1 MEKITKKEFLET
13 LTENQ
18 STLIWNTRNITAET
32 VANKL
37 ENLHLDGV
45 ILEKRTATARAT
57 FVEFTGGS
65 RLYLNSP
72 GKYEYFKHTGLS
84 GEYISVKHTE
94 TLSDGESWTIW
105 TVYLVHKTPE
115 KIALENLYNDLKSG
129 ERYGEELHNVRFPCW
144 WWVLSYDPVK
154 RLFRWRHYG
163 QSANRATMEDLKWI
177 ISEIFG
183 TTALEFTKTYIKQSA
198 SALA

>member
-13 LTENQ
+13 LTENP

-37 ENLHLDGV
+37 DNLHLDGV

-72 GKYEYFKHTGLS
+72 GKYEYFKHTGLW
-84 GEYISVKHTE
+84 I
-94 TLSDGESWTIW
+94 
-105 TVYLVHKTPE
+105 
-115 KIALENLYNDLKSG
+115 LYNFKTDI
-129 ERYGEELHNVRFPCW
+129 YT
-144 WWVLSYDPVK
+144 VLE
-154 RLFRWRHYG
+154 G
-163 QSANRATMEDLKWI
+163 
-177 ISEIFG
+177 
-183 TTALEFTKTYIKQSA
+183 
-198 SALA
+198 